1 MSKKAT
7 MSSRAVAKALSKS
20 NRAAENAKLES
31 DTRRLAKDAVNA
43 AIAAACAA
51 ERATA
56 EADSSKA
63 NDTTS
68 VRKVTQDARTAA
80 EEAVEH
86 ARDAIRA
93 EDLRDP
99 IGAVWSA
106 NLSAR
111 AAQRASSLASAVAV
125 IVGKDREMASG
136 RKDAANPTVTV
147 TKVHAGSQRER
158 MDRELAAAIEQSAR
172 FLVTYDSRIIATFAR
187 EEDAFLLEGELA
199 DLDRARQAESGR
211 CEVLDRRSG
220 QRLGGYLIAGEKML
234 VFVRDDE
241 YETRYGRKH
250 R

>member
-7 MSSRAVAKALSKS
+7 MSSRAVTKALSKS
-20 NRAAENAKLES
+20 SKAAGDAKLAS
-31 DTRRLAKDAVNA
+31 DARLLAKDAVNA

-56 EADSSKA
+56 EADSGKA

-86 ARDAIRA
+86 AKDAMRA
-93 EDLRDP
+93 ESQHDP

-111 AAQRASSLASAVAV
+111 AAQRAGSLASAAAV
-125 IVGKDREMASG
+125 IVGTDREMVSG
-136 RKDAANPTVTV
+136 KETADPAVTV
-147 TKVHAGSQRER
+147 AKARVKSQRKG

-199 DLDRARQAESGR
+199 DLDRARHAKSGH
-211 CEVLDRRSG
+211 CEVLDRKSG
-220 QRLGGYLIAGEKML
+220 HRLGGYLLTGGKML
-234 VFVRDDE
+234 VFVRNDE
-241 YETRYGRKH
+241 HEMRYGR
-250 R
+250 RGR